1 MRFSSIVTSIRE
13 ALQHRQNQGEVIFR
27 GRTTNATPTELFID
41 GQPSRR
47 MVPAKDSTT
56 LFKVTGVAHYSNGLS
71 LHTTSVAMFR
81 TTAAGVITQ
90 VDLDGTTAAA
100 QGIELAACVAAP
112 SGAVVPKLNTFTLGA
127 ANGHTYTIVPA
138 TATSDA
144 YVALSVTGTASVTVD
159 WELMVTFI
167 EAGPRG

>member
-1 MRFSSIVTSIRE
+1 MRFSSIATSIRE
-13 ALQHRQNQGEVIFR
+13 ALQHRQGQGEVIFR
-27 GRTTNATPTELFID
+27 GRTTNATATELFID

-56 LFKVTGVAHYSNGLS
+56 LIKIIGVAHYSNGTS
-71 LHTTSVAMFR
+71 LHSDSVAMFR

-100 QGIELAACVAAP
+100 QGIELAATVAAP
-112 SGAVVPKLNTFTLGA
+112 SGAVVPKLNTFTLGG
-127 ANGHTYTIVPA
+127 ANGYTFTIVPA
-138 TATSDA
+138 TATADA
-144 YVALSVTGTASVTVD
+144 YVSLSVTGVASVTID
-159 WELMVTFI
+159 WEIMVRFI